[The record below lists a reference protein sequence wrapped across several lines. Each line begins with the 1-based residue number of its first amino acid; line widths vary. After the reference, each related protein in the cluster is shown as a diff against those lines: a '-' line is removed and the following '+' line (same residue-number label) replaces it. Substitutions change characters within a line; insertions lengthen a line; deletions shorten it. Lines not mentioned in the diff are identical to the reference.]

1 MGEIFENKKILI
13 GLVLGIIYIFI
24 VLPVENTIFNI
35 KRYEEKESYFNER
48 VEIKNIVLK
57 DLRNIK
63 NEINNLDEKLE
74 KISLNDK
81 DSFSSLGECQKFF
94 NEKFIEFNLETL
106 EIGRTEIK
114 ETEYTV
120 PYLLKGKPEDI
131 INFLMYTDKNKNIN
145 ILKRP
150 FEIIKEKEDTKLRF
164 SLNTKID
171 IKKDKSFDKNY
182 KEKNILKNYESSVE
196 ILKFSLINEE
206 TGIFY
211 IKHENKIMRYYLK
224 NRDIF
229 RVGEVEYEVIFSNK
243 KVIFEN
249 KEKGN
254 IIIYLEEKI
263 EK

>member
-63 NEINNLDEKLE
+63 NEINNLDEKL
-74 KISLNDK
+74 KNVSLNNEN
-81 DSFSSLGECQKFF
+81 SFSSLGECQKFF

-114 ETEYTV
+114 EKEYTV
-120 PYLLKGKPEDI
+120 PYLLRGKSEDI
-131 INFLMYTDKNKNIN
+131 INFLMYTDKNKNVN

-150 FEIIKEKEDTKLRF
+150 FEIIKEKDDIKLRF

-171 IKKDKSFDKNY
+171 IKKDENFNKSY
-182 KEKNILKNYESSVE
+182 KEKDTLKNYGNSME
-196 ILKFSLINEE
+196 ILKFSLINEG

-211 IKHENKIMRYYLK
+211 LKHGDKIMRYYLK
-224 NRDIF
+224 DRDIF
-229 RVGEVEYEVIFSNK
+229 KIGKVEYKVIFSNK

-249 KEKGN
+249 KKRGN

-263 EK
+263 